1 MVNGS
6 CLISGSSL
14 ISGSCL
20 ISGELDRSRLTRFDL
35 GGFAHAVLHTA
46 QLHFTLP

>member
-1 MVNGS
+1 MVN
-6 CLISGSSL
+6 
-14 ISGSCL
+14 GSCL

-35 GGFAHAVLHTA
+35 GGIAHAVLHTA